1 MNITLKLSKRLQD
14 WVQTQAE
21 TQGLQNSDAYIT
33 RLIREEQKR
42 LAVSRLIETLDEAE
56 QSGPAVELNL
66 ARWKEREAKL
76 FSKLMSRKPKMR
88 SKKNA
93 QSL

>member
-1 MNITLKLSKRLQD
+1 MNTTLKISERLQD

-21 TQGLQNSDAYIT
+21 TQVLQNSDAYIT
-33 RLIREEQKR
+33 RMIREEQKR
-42 LAVSRLIETLDEAE
+42 LAVSRLVETLDEAE

-76 FSKLMSRKPKMR
+76 FSKLMTRKPKMR
-88 SKKNA
+88 S
-93 QSL
+93 

>member
-1 MNITLKLSKRLQD
+1 MTLKISKRLQD

-33 RLIREEQKR
+33 QLIREEQKR
-42 LAVSRLIETLDEAE
+42 LAVSRLVETLDEAE
-56 QSGPAVELNL
+56 QSGPAVEINL
-66 ARWKEREAKL
+66 VRWKEREARL
-76 FSKLMSRKPKMR
+76 FSKLNARTPKMR
-88 SKKNA
+88 NKKNA

>member
-1 MNITLKLSKRLQD
+1 MNMTLKLPKRLQD

-21 TQGLQNSDAYIT
+21 SRGFESTQAYIN

-42 LAVSRLIETLDEAE
+42 QAVAHLVKKLDEAE

-66 ARWKEREAKL
+66 ARWKEREAAL
-76 FSKLMSRKPKMR
+76 FSKLT
-88 SKKNA
+88 SKKTKSRIKRNA
-93 QSL
+93 ESL